1 MRGKP
6 LTSLF
11 ISVFLFLPTQAVE
24 SQIRSFGQTPCQ
36 LLIEPHPPRSSAMQV
51 VSRHWQSSQKWMH
64 ILQYLLILQVKL
76 WWVRKQLII
85 SSSTCP
91 VLVFDFWSA
100 LGKNLSAPRT
110 VLFNFPLFM
119 FPLPCVRFLHLP
131 LWENSLGFES
141 IPSLIISE
149 VCVKGRD
156 HKYLCACAFRKRFL
170 EKSTASCWKPGSEPD
185 FPPELKKKRKKRWS
199 TTNGSFDVT
208 AL

>member
-1 MRGKP
+1 
-6 LTSLF
+6 
-11 ISVFLFLPTQAVE
+11 
-24 SQIRSFGQTPCQ
+24 
-36 LLIEPHPPRSSAMQV
+36 
-51 VSRHWQSSQKWMH
+51 MH

-76 WWVRKQLII
+76 WWVRNQLII

-100 LGKNLSAPRT
+100 LGKNLSALRT

-119 FPLPCVRFLHLP
+119 VPLPCVRFLHLP

-156 HKYLCACAFRKRFL
+156 HKHLCACAFRKAQLCAGNLGLSQIFHL
-170 EKSTASCWKPGSEPD
+170 SW
-185 FPPELKKKRKKRWS
+185 KKKKKMISEREQQME
-199 TTNGSFDVT
+199 V
-208 AL
+208 LM